1 MKTSKRLLSLLLAVV
16 MVITTCS
23 VGMSAFAADKNDD
36 VFTYVTDEGK
46 AVDITYESLN
56 NLINTYAPEIIKLL
70 GDKLTGLGVNV
81 DEVCASDKPIYEL
94 LAQLSP
100 ALIKLMG
107 SSSVTDE
114 VIKDILLDAGIIGD
128 DVAESDQLDAVK
140 FAYVQY
146 AYLNDAAAPM
156 SIWNLYQFCMD
167 NEKADDKDLKNY
179 CKDTKAV
186 LIDLLKAFDEA
197 FTVAK
202 LSVDSDFATVE
213 EYVRTQ
219 VIGGSQFEENEFAV
233 NNKVDYFAPYLLSA
247 SCYTADDAGKL
258 AEALNAGLSGSITKI
273 PASLANAKD
282 VVAQG
287 NGFSGKKL
295 SEINASSDANVAAF
309 INKVVSLCKA
319 VNAPISENPSLGEA
333 AFWYYN
339 QPIRSKNATLTAVLT
354 NLSGEAITV
363 SDGGITTFTVQPGEY
378 FYDVCKQEDLTYDV
392 FAGLTG
398 GVFPADAATDSF
410 YYALYETSFV
420 WSDNI
425 FDVFGSVPSEDEATK
440 WMFQSEFTAEDFTAI
455 KNRVADLVAAKG
467 IVKPAETKETDFL
480 KEQAAKIT
488 EEEFINGVGSVPA
501 VTADGRFSNFLK
513 FYFLNEVFSSVP
525 LAEIAGWDGAE
536 ETISDAM
543 KVAGTHA
550 ANIIRGYSEFTLS
563 KAVVPTISAAYKWD
577 DVKPSDKLAIEIV
590 NNNINGYVDYVRKG
604 IPGVNINIYA
614 IAKDII
620 ANLTDSLTLDTLLEK
635 VTDIYKKLAEDPVKT
650 IFELVPVIVVVL
662 DDVLVPLLFNQ
673 DGPDEAD
680 MYYGQINGIV
690 ANLLNEKNL
699 TQSTGSTVGIGKIG
713 WNLNEVLPTLLHWLN
728 GDNSYTYTYYNVDT
742 TNPDKYIYNTPS
754 TGAFGTKY
762 DNDGKELNHVPV
774 ILNIYAVDK
783 ALAAASASD
792 LTNGKDDMLKELLA
806 SVMNLAVENVD
817 NYVAEHGN
825 DVGKYIVGQ
834 DGTKQ
839 IVFRGLNNVLV
850 ALPSIISN
858 IGESFLA
865 QFDVPSDWSF
875 GEFKTDAN
883 GCKYNVS
890 AKEFKDLCKN
900 NSPASE
906 VLKTFVDMFVNNWFN
921 ALTDFLNDVVSTNNT
936 ITTKLPVVASLLQAL
951 DLFGK
956 TSILTDALNGFFLM
970 NREHKDS
977 FTFEPQPN
985 GYVGISTLSAYFLL
999 CNVEPLVTFI
1009 MSVVNA
1015 NKGTTDGNTVSLASL
1030 GNDFVAQAAANDVLD
1045 SIDINKIT
1053 KEYSNIVSDSEN
1065 VKAADELLD
1074 AVDELLSTLLSN
1086 TYIDGFTA
1094 DKADGILS
1102 AAVTFLVNHFGVDT
1116 ANDILDLVMQYVKT
1130 INEGNVATGNGSV
1143 DAKKV
1148 YCKENLSNLVTQ
1160 TYVLAETII
1169 DSQLNV
1175 KGDTNKLVN
1184 SAIKGIISPSAIAV
1198 RSDSINSKIMKEQ
1211 SWTDLSATGYAKDL
1225 GYKNLVAGD
1234 KNTFFKD
1241 LIDSLGVIPAVLGTV
1256 LCATGYYND
1265 VLSPI
1270 LSDVCGN
1277 LEVSYTRTLSA
1288 NANGKDATFA
1298 VIDVVSKILNKVL
1311 EAPASSL
1318 LGLIRGLAINFTDD
1332 KFGVTVKAAV
1342 APITNEI
1349 NGAASIVSTLS
1360 PSLGET
1366 VSGYA
1371 TLVNDFVNTNIL
1383 KEDNYFVN
1391 TINAILTAVGKDAI
1405 DIDLN
1410 SLLALVG
1417 NTSNAE
1423 LLLLVYTVGVSVI
1436 TNSSL
1441 LSSLL
1446 NGKYPGLVDM
1456 ISKLS
1461 PSKLLTIIKEVI
1473 ASTQNPKEIVWTFTN
1488 YAAQA
1493 SNTFSYPKGITA
1505 TDANNA
1511 VSSLDDLV
1519 KNLFPLLKSFGVLDA
1534 NGLND
1539 IINDNLFTNALIT
1552 SIATGVYGAIEKSVD
1567 LISPADLAEYLTD
1580 ASYGATY
1587 TSAAN
1592 TLKGCAK
1599 WSDVKSVN
1607 WGFTDGSSSAQQGF
1621 VNALAALC
1629 RPVNDIVAALLAGG
1643 DVNIGELLQSVLDK
1657 LEINTTTYSGDVRIK
1672 ISLNNNILNVETYNT
1687 AATDAQTN
1695 TIKVNLNDIIAQ
1707 LKELGIKGGNGYESA
1722 IVPLLEALMCDNIK
1736 TPAQYLNDYK
1746 KAKDNLLINILNPI
1760 IGFVNKVADKPF
1772 DTLTA
1777 VLPNLAYFI
1786 DNNGLGQFLDNLLSP
1801 VTDIV
1806 KVLEKNG
1813 VSVDTIISAIAG
1825 KSLPDLIGGLIGANL
1840 SGLDLRIGNLANC
1853 NIQDY
1858 LADII
1863 NAVLKSNNLNIKI
1876 SKIDFAFLAS
1886 LGDLNTVY
1894 GAAGTTKQITA
1905 NQGQVLV
1912 TLLRYIENVL
1922 INNASAINK
1931 LLGGIDAIKKNATI
1945 GGILDSVFATIA
1957 TANRDDIVL
1966 AIFYFLLAQPTDTF
1980 FDYSNFKYKEYPF
1993 EYPST
1998 VDVDFLT
2005 VIGPMLDGLVGGL
2018 VPGGLSSLVTANV
2031 YKDNIIS
2038 SLATGLYGAV
2048 EKVKVGNMSL
2058 TDLLAQTGID
2068 FSTDNV
2074 ASLLTDKTYGQSFE
2088 AAAKTIKSA
2097 GSWANVKADKLSWG
2111 VTDRDSFLHALC
2123 AALRPIYGV
2132 LDVLLNDGSLGLFNL
2147 IYLPGSDGYTS
2158 TIVPIME
2165 AFGLYNIK
2173 TQYQYRQD
2181 MSKEYDAILLD
2192 ILNPLLDKVEDILNA
2207 PVQTLMSMLPNLSL
2221 FFANDG
2227 LLQVIENLTTPIR
2240 ALLDAVK
2247 PIANV
2252 NDILVAAGL
2261 NIQKLLSGYG
2271 LVGSDY
2277 KFNIYDL
2284 SASLK
2289 PLIGSENIVGLL
2301 NKILGL
2307 IKIGGSPLGIELM
2320 PIDWLQLASH
2330 GEFIVDEASQAST
2343 TGKRIYVKAD
2353 PSEVL
2358 IAFLRYLINTVN
2370 YKDNY
2375 STISNLI
2382 GGLIGGASSSVSQV
2396 IDQVLG
2402 MLSGDTDKVI
2412 SDLCGLLQTLA

>member
-1 MKTSKRLLSLLLAVV
+1 MKTSKRLLSLFLAVV
-16 MVITTCS
+16 MVVTTCS
-23 VGMSAFAADKNDD
+23 VGMSAFAADKSDD

-56 NLINTYAPEIIKLL
+56 NLVNTYAPEIIKLINKD
-70 GDKLTGLGVNV
+70 GKLTDLGVDV
-81 DEVCASDKPIYEL
+81 DAVCASEKPIYEL

-100 ALIKLMG
+100 TLIQLMSG
-107 SSSVTDE
+107 SNGDSDE
-114 VIKDILLDAGIIGD
+114 VIKAVLLDAGAIRSDLADQDKERAMRLVYAQYTYLAD
-128 DVAESDQLDAVK
+128 D
-140 FAYVQY
+140 
-146 AYLNDAAAPM
+146 DAAM
-156 SIWNLYQFCMD
+156 SIWSLYKFCMD
-167 NEKADDKDLKNY
+167 NANADNKDLKKY
-179 CKDTKAV
+179 CNDTKDV
-186 LIDLLKAFDEA
+186 LKPLILAFSKAYDA
-197 FTVAK
+197 AK
-202 LSVDSDFATVE
+202 TSVNSDFAAAE
-213 EYVRTQ
+213 EYVRTNIIGSNAFQENSFASQ
-219 VIGGSQFEENEFAV
+219 VSVSF
-233 NNKVDYFAPYLLSA
+233 YAPYI
-247 SCYTADDAGKL
+247 
-258 AEALNAGLSGSITKI
+258 LNAPSFGRSELSQASDVLNACGAQLTAI
-273 PASLANAKD
+273 PASLTEAKKIVANGDSFK
-282 VVAQG
+282 G
-287 NGFSGKKL
+287 TKL
-295 SEINASSDANVAAF
+295 TDINASSDSNVAAF
-309 INKVVSLCKA
+309 INEVVELCKA
-319 VNAPISENPSLGEA
+319 VNAPISANPSLAEA
-333 AFWYYN
+333 AYWYYN
-339 QPIRSKNATLTAVLT
+339 QPIRSANAILSKVLT
-354 NLSGEAITV
+354 DISGEAITV
-363 SDGGITTFTVQPGEY
+363 SDNGNADVTIAPGEY
-378 FYDVCKQEDLTYDV
+378 FIDACKRDDLPYSV
-392 FAGLTG
+392 FAEITG
-398 GVFPADAATDSF
+398 APENASEDSF
-410 YYALYETSFV
+410 WYALFDTNFV
-420 WSDNI
+420 WCENVSAN
-425 FDVFGSVPSEDEATK
+425 VFSNEPQGSQYTT
-440 WMFQSEFTAEDFTAI
+440 WMYQKGFTASDFAAIKSRIENVLTNKGTTDITAI
-455 KNRVADLVAAKG
+455 TAD
-467 IVKPAETKETDFL
+467 
-480 KEQAAKIT
+480 
-488 EEEFINGVGSVPA
+488 EFVNGVGSVPA
-501 VTADGRFSNFLK
+501 VKADDSLSNFVK
-513 FYFLNEVFSSVP
+513 FYLTNEIFSSIP
-525 LAEIAGWDGAE
+525 LAAIKEWDGTE
-536 ETISDAM
+536 ENITDAM
-543 KVAGTHA
+543 NVAGNHA
-550 ANIIRGYSEFTLS
+550 QYIFESYLEFITS
-563 KAVVPTISAAYKWD
+563 KEVVPTITESYDWNA
-577 DVKPSDKLAIEIV
+577 VKPDNDLAIEIV
-590 NNNINGYVDYVRKG
+590 NANINGYVDYVRTG
-604 IPGVNINIYA
+604 IPGVSLNIYA

-635 VTDIYKKLAEDPVKT
+635 VTDIYKKLADDPVKT
-650 IFELVPVIVVVL
+650 IFELLPVIVVVL

-673 DGPDEAD
+673 DGD

-690 ANLLNEKNL
+690 ANLLNDKKL
-699 TQSTGSTVGIGKIG
+699 TQATGSPTGIGQIG

-742 TNPDKYIYNTPS
+742 TNETNYVYGTPT
-754 TGAFGTKY
+754 TGANGTKY
-762 DNDGKELNHVPV
+762 DNDGNKLNHVPV

-783 ALAAASASD
+783 MLAGASASD
-792 LTNGKDDMLKELLA
+792 LGSSDMVSEIIETL
-806 SVMNLAVENVD
+806 MNLLVSDVD
-817 NYVAEHGN
+817 SYVADHGS
-825 DVGKYIVGQ
+825 DIGKYITAQ
-834 DGTKQ
+834 DGKRE
-839 IVFRGLNNVLV
+839 IVFRGVNNILV
-850 ALPSIISN
+850 ALPSIISSV
-858 IGESFLA
+858 GESFLA
-865 QFDVPSDWSF
+865 KYDVPSDWTF
-875 GEFKTDAN
+875 GEFAKDSD

-900 NSPASE
+900 NSPAAD
-906 VLKTFVDMFVNNWFN
+906 VLETFVDMFVNNWFN
-921 ALTDFLNDVVSTNNT
+921 ALTDFLNDVVSTDNT
-936 ITTKLPVVASLLQAL
+936 ITQNIPVVASLLQGA
-951 DLFGK
+951 DLFGE
-956 TSILTDALNGFFLM
+956 TSILTDVLNGFFLM
-970 NREHKDS
+970 NREHADS
-977 FTFEPQPN
+977 FTFEPREN

-1015 NKGTTDGNTVSLASL
+1015 NKKTTGENTVSLTSL
-1030 GNDFVAQAAANDVLD
+1030 GNDFVAQAAANEVLD

-1065 VKAADELLD
+1065 TKAAKDLLD

-1086 TYIDGFTA
+1086 TYIDGFTV
-1094 DKADGILS
+1094 DQADGILS
-1102 AAVTFLVNHFGVDT
+1102 SAVTFLVNHFGVDT

-1130 INEGNVATGNGSV
+1130 INAENVATDDGSV
-1143 DAKKV
+1143 DTKKV

-1160 TYVLAETII
+1160 TYVLVETII
-1169 DSQLNV
+1169 DQKLNI

-1198 RSDSINSKIMKEQ
+1198 RSDSINKKIMKEQ
-1211 SWTDLSATGYAKDL
+1211 TWTDLSATGYAKDL

-1234 KNTFFKD
+1234 KNTFYKD
-1241 LIDSLGVIPAVLGTV
+1241 LIDSLGVIPAVFGTL

-1277 LEVSYTRTLSA
+1277 LDISYTKTLPA

-1298 VIDVVSKILNKVL
+1298 IIEVVSKLINKVL

-1318 LGLIRGLAINFTDD
+1318 LGIIRGLAINLTDD
-1332 KFGVTVKAAV
+1332 KFGATVKAAV

-1349 NGAASIVSTLS
+1349 NGAANIVSNLS
-1360 PSLGET
+1360 PTLGET

-1405 DIDLN
+1405 DLDLN

-1446 NGKYPGLVDM
+1446 NGKYPGIVDM
-1456 ISKLS
+1456 VSKLS
-1461 PSKLLTIIKEVI
+1461 PSKLLTIIREVI
-1473 ASTQNPKEIVWTFTN
+1473 ASTQNPKEIAWTFTN

-1505 TDANNA
+1505 SDATKA

-1519 KNLFPLLKSFGVLDA
+1519 KNIFPLLKSFGVLDA

-1539 IINDNLFTNALIT
+1539 IINDKLFTNELIT
-1552 SIATGVYGAIEKSVD
+1552 KIATGVYGAIEKSVN
-1567 LISPADLAEYLTD
+1567 LISPADLAAYLMD
-1580 ASYGATY
+1580 SSYGATY
-1587 TSAAN
+1587 SSAAN

-1621 VNALAALC
+1621 INALAALC

-1643 DVNIGELLQSVLDK
+1643 DVNIGELLQFVLDK
-1657 LEINTTTYSGDVRIK
+1657 LEINTTTVANGVQIT
-1672 ISLNNNILNVETYNT
+1672 ISLKGNILVVELLNT
-1687 AATDAQTN
+1687 AATDAVKN
-1695 TIKVNLNDIIAQ
+1695 TIKVDLNEIIAQ

-1722 IVPLLEALMCDNIK
+1722 IIPLLEALMCDNVK
-1736 TPAQYLNDYK
+1736 SPSQYLSDYK
-1746 KAKDNLLINILNPI
+1746 KAKDNLLINILNPLF
-1760 IGFVNKVADKPF
+1760 GFVNKVADKPF

-1786 DNNGLGQFLDNLLSP
+1786 DNNGIGKVLDNLLSP
-1801 VTDIV
+1801 VTDII
-1806 KVLEKNG
+1806 KVLDKNG
-1813 VSVDTIISAIAG
+1813 VSVDKIIEAIAG

-1876 SKIDFAFLAS
+1876 GKIDFGFLAS

-1894 GAAGTTKQITA
+1894 GAAGSIKQITA

-1912 TLLRYIENVL
+1912 TLLRYIESVL
-1922 INNASAINK
+1922 INNASSINK
-1931 LLGGIDAIKKNATI
+1931 LLGNIDAIKKNATI
-1945 GGILDSVFATIA
+1945 KGILDSVFANIA
-1957 TANRDDIVL
+1957 TANKDDIVL
-1966 AIFYFLLAQPTDTF
+1966 AIFYLLLAQPTDTF
-1980 FDYSNFKYKEYPF
+1980 FDYSNFQHKDYSF

-2031 YKDNIIS
+2031 YKDSIIS

-2088 AAAKTIKSA
+2088 TAAKTIKSA

-2240 ALLDAVK
+2240 ALIDALK
-2247 PIANV
+2247 PIANI

-2271 LVGSDY
+2271 LVGSNY
-2277 KFNIYDL
+2277 KFDIYDL
-2284 SASLK
+2284 TASLK
-2289 PLIGSENIVGLL
+2289 PLIGADNIVGLL
-2301 NKILGL
+2301 NKVLGM
-2307 IKIGGSPLGIELM
+2307 IKISGTPLGIELM
-2320 PIDWLQLASH
+2320 PIDWFQLASH
-2330 GEFIVDEASQAST
+2330 GELITDEASQAST
-2343 TGKRIYVKAD
+2343 TDKRIYVKAD